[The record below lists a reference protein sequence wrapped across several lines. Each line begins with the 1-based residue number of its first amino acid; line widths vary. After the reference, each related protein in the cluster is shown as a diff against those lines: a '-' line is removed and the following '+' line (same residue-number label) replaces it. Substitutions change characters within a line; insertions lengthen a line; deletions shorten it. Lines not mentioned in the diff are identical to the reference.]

1 MTKGVTIMR
10 GWQGWAATAVLALS
24 MGAGLP
30 ASAAENATPDEMWKG
45 LSDALFPHQTLAQDG
60 TIIKLG
66 TPLAAED
73 GALVPVT
80 LHMNYTDPD
89 LAANDPRRVKKVTLV
104 IDQNPSPVAAVF
116 ELGPKA
122 DVSKIETRVR
132 VNQNTKLHAVAETV
146 DGHYYVADSFVA
158 AAGGCSA
165 PGGDTDTAD
174 GPPLGT
180 IRLHA
185 IKPEYVNSDPRRQ
198 EAVVMI
204 KHPNNTG
211 MQMDQETH
219 LYIPARYIE
228 TLRVTQGKDLVFAVT
243 GGISI
248 SEDPNFRFD
257 YVSNGSAEMDV
268 KAEDTKGTKFAKNGA
283 IEPAM

>member
-1 MTKGVTIMR
+1 MR
-10 GWQGWAATAVLALS
+10 GWRGLAAAAVMVAS
-24 MGAGLP
+24 TSVGLP
-30 ASAAENATPDEMWKG
+30 VYAANATPDEMWKG
-45 LSDALFPHQTLAQDG
+45 LSDALFPHQTLKPDG

-66 TPLAAED
+66 TPLSAED

-80 LHMNYTDPD
+80 LHMNYTDSD
-89 LAANDPRRVKKVTLV
+89 LPANDPRRVTKVTLV
-104 IDQNPSPVAAVF
+104 IDNNPSPVAAVF
-116 ELGPKA
+116 DLGPMA
-122 DVSKIETRVR
+122 GVTKIETRVR
-132 VNQNTKLHAVAETV
+132 VNQNTRLHAVAETV

-165 PGGDTDTAD
+165 PGGGLDTAG

-180 IRLHA
+180 IRVHA

-211 MQMDQETH
+211 MQMDQATH

-228 TLRVTQGKDLVFAVT
+228 TMRITQGKDLVFAVT

-248 SEDPNFRFD
+248 SENPNFRFD
-257 YVSNGSAEMDV
+257 YISNGSGEMNV
-268 KAEDTKGTKFAKNGA
+268 QAQDTKGARFARNGA

>member
-1 MTKGVTIMR
+1 MKGETLMR
-10 GWQGWAATAVLALS
+10 GWQGWAAAAVMVAS
-24 MGAGLP
+24 TGLMP
-30 ASAAENATPDEMWKG
+30 AHAANATPDEMWKG
-45 LSDALFPHQTLAQDG
+45 LSGALFPHQALTQDG

-80 LHMNYTDPD
+80 LHMNYTDPN
-89 LAANDPRRVKKVTLV
+89 LPVNDPRRVKRVTLV
-104 IDQNPSPVAAVF
+104 IDENPSPVAAVF

-122 DVSKIETRVR
+122 GVTKIETRVR

-165 PGGDTDTAD
+165 PGGDMDAD
-174 GPPLGT
+174 AGPPLGT
-180 IRLHA
+180 IRVHA
-185 IKPEYVNSDPRRQ
+185 ITPEYVSNDSRRK

-228 TLRVTQGKDLVFAVT
+228 TLRVTQGKDLVFTVT

-248 SEDPNFRFD
+248 SENPNFRFD
-257 YVSNGSAEMDV
+257 YISNGSGEMNV
-268 KAEDTKGTKFAKNGA
+268 QAEDTKGTTFARNGA

>member
-1 MTKGVTIMR
+1 MKGETLMR
-10 GWQGWAATAVLALS
+10 GWQGWAAAAVMVAS
-24 MGAGLP
+24 TGLMP
-30 ASAAENATPDEMWKG
+30 AHAANATPDEMWKG
-45 LSDALFPHQTLAQDG
+45 LSGALFPHQALTQDG

-80 LHMNYTDPD
+80 LHMNYTDPN
-89 LAANDPRRVKKVTLV
+89 LPVNDPRRVKRVTLV
-104 IDQNPSPVAAVF
+104 IDENPSPVAAVF

-122 DVSKIETRVR
+122 GVTKIETRVR

-165 PGGDTDTAD
+165 PGGDMDAD
-174 GPPLGT
+174 AGPPLGT
-180 IRLHA
+180 IRVHA
-185 IKPEYVNSDPRRQ
+185 IAPEYVSNDSRRK

-228 TLRVTQGKDLVFAVT
+228 TLRVTQGKDLVFTVT

-248 SEDPNFRFD
+248 SENPNFRFD
-257 YVSNGSAEMDV
+257 YISNGSGEMNV
-268 KAEDTKGTKFAKNGA
+268 QAEDTKGTTFARNGA